1 MKSIYVL
8 VEAGVNV
15 KSGGRVVFVRFTAEP
30 GRTLRRMGIVRLA
43 LGDMFTGNLMI
54 TGC

>member
-15 KSGGRVVFVRFTAEP
+15 KSGGRVAFVRFTAEP
-30 GRTLRRMGIVRLA
+30 GSVLRTMGILRHDLETESK
-43 LGDMFTGNLMI
+43 LL
-54 TGC
+54 